1 MRRRAMLLTST
12 SLVDMASG
20 VDLSVLLIGGGWSA
34 TSPIAAL
41 AVGPGVGALLI
52 LAAALGRLDPIARVE
67 VSLDWYDRLFTLA
80 MLVMAV
86 WMIVGILTAGRGG
99 ETEPAVECY
108 AYDTAF
114 SWACD

>member
-1 MRRRAMLLTST
+1 MLLAGTP
-12 SLVDMASG
+12 LADAASG
-20 VDLSVLLIGGGWSA
+20 VGLSVLLIGSGWSA
-34 TSPIAAL
+34 SSSLEPL
-41 AVGPGVGALLI
+41 VVGPGVGALLI

-80 MLVMAV
+80 MLVVAV

-99 ETEPAVECY
+99 AADSAPECY
-108 AYDTAF
+108 AYDTAV